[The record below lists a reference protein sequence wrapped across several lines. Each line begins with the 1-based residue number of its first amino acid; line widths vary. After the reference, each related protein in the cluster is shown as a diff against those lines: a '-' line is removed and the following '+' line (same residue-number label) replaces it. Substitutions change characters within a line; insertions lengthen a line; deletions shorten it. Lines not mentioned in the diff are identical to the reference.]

1 LLILLQIPSLMTK
14 GRESKP
20 HIGIYGRRNN
30 GKSSLIN
37 CLAGQDI
44 AIVSDYAGTTTDPV
58 KKSFEITGF
67 GPVILVDTA
76 GIDDSGDLGQK
87 RVDRTVRT
95 LDIIDLALLLVT
107 NNSWGEYEDDL
118 IKKFR
123 DFDLPFIVIH
133 SKSDIEEPS
142 AVFKKKVSLFTGT
155 PLFEF
160 SCIDRRNY
168 EELID
173 LIRNTIP
180 EQSYKTPTLLGDLI
194 KYGDIIMLITP
205 IDVEAP
211 AGRLILPQV
220 QAIRDILDNDAVA
233 IVLKEREVDAF
244 LKKTKIKPA
253 LAITDSQVFV
263 KADAS
268 VPQNIPLTSFSIMLA
283 RFKGDFENYLKGT
296 PKISDLK
303 DGDRVLLLESC
314 THHVA
319 CDDIGRTKIPRWI
332 TSFTG
337 KKIEYDVVAG
347 LDLLPRPITDY
358 SLVIQCGGCMITR
371 KQLHNRLREAI
382 KAGVPVT
389 NYGMAIAYVQG
400 IYKRAVAP
408 FVKGDRDPNIYL

>member
-1 LLILLQIPSLMTK
+1 MAGK

-44 AIVSDYAGTTTDPV
+44 AIVSDHAGTTTDPV
-58 KKSFEITGF
+58 KKSFEVTDF

-76 GIDDSGDLGQK
+76 GIDDTGELGAK
-87 RVDRTVRT
+87 RVEKTVNT
-95 LDIIDLALLLVT
+95 LSIIDLALLVVT
-107 NNSWGEYEDDL
+107 ENSWGEHEDEL
-118 IKKFR
+118 IRKFKEG
-123 DFDLPFIVIH
+123 DIPFIVIH
-133 SKSDIEEPS
+133 SKSDLQEATEEFRNKIKS
-142 AVFKKKVSLFTGT
+142 VTGT

-160 SCIDRRNY
+160 SSLDKRNY
-168 EELID
+168 EELIA
-173 LIRNTIP
+173 LIRTTIP
-180 EQSYKTPTLLGDLI
+180 EHSYKTTSLLGDI
-194 KYGDIIMLITP
+194 ISYGDIVILITP
-205 IDVEAP
+205 IDIEAP
-211 AGRLILPQV
+211 AGRLILPQM
-220 QAIRDILDNDAVA
+220 QAIRDILDNEAVA

-244 LKKTKIKPA
+244 LKKTGIKPA

-268 VPQNIPLTSFSIMLA
+268 IPHDIPLTSFSIMLA
-283 RFKGDFENYLKGT
+283 RFKGDFDNYLKGT
-296 PKISDLK
+296 PKISGLK

-314 THHVA
+314 THHVS

-332 TSFTG
+332 NSFTG

-347 LDLLPRPITDY
+347 LDTLSRPVTDY

-371 KQLHNRLREAI
+371 KQLHNRLQPAV
-382 KAGVPVT
+382 KAGIPVT

-400 IYKRAVAP
+400 IYNRAIAP
-408 FVKGDRDPNIYL
+408 FVNSRGNSDTYL